1 MYDTE
6 IMIEAILIIINKI
19 HFNNLKTKIL
29 TTGYKVRTKIAL
41 QWKAYGEQTSL
52 HLLDYDL
59 YLPIC
64 VMYSS
69 N

>member
-6 IMIEAILIIINKI
+6 IMIEAMLIIINKI

-41 QWKAYGEQTSL
+41 Q
-52 HLLDYDL
+52 
-59 YLPIC
+59 
-64 VMYSS
+64 
-69 N
+69 